1 VSAAGAV
8 FNLLLLCLTYIKKKI
23 TINFLSE
30 NQLLFLSLKKK
41 LKFNPSSFRLTT
53 AAAVAAA
60 IASRQTLLK
69 EKSRKGEREEET
81 AYIDNNSE

>member
-1 VSAAGAV
+1 
-8 FNLLLLCLTYIKKKI
+8 LTYIKKTI

-30 NQLLFLSLKKK
+30 NQLLFLSLEKK
-41 LKFNPSSFRLTT
+41 LKFHPSSFTLTT

-60 IASRQTLLK
+60 IASRQALWK
-69 EKSRKGEREEET
+69 KKSRNGEREEET